1 MNAYI
6 SHLHF
11 HAHLMVR
18 KIKRP
23 SATSYGLS
31 QDSFTIKGFLMSFIT
46 HNRDEHCQSVA
57 TPSLLAACIAMAL
70 MPSMSFAATTAEETV
85 IVDGSAP
92 ATPADSNE
100 RDYSVKST
108 TAGTKMMMT
117 QRDIPQSVSII
128 SEQRMD
134 DQQLQTLGD
143 VMDSTLGIS
152 KSQADSDRVSYFSR
166 GFQIDNYMVDGIP
179 TWFESRWN
187 LGDALTDMA
196 LYERVEVVRGSNGLM
211 TGTGNPSASIN
222 MIRKHTTSREFKG
235 NVSAEYGS
243 WNKQRYVM
251 DLQSPL
257 TDDGNVRARIVAGYQ
272 DNDSWLDRYH
282 NEKNFFSGIIDADLG
297 ETTSLAVG
305 YEYQKIKVDS
315 PTWGGLPR
323 WNTDGSKN
331 SYDRARSTAPD
342 WAYNDKEI
350 NKVFVT
356 LKQRF
361 ADTWQATMNATH
373 SEIKFDSKTMYV
385 DAYVNKA
392 DGMLVGPY
400 SSYGPGYDYVGGT
413 GWNSGKRKVDAL
425 DLFADGG
432 YDLFGRQHNLM
443 FGGSYSKQNNRYF
456 SSWANVFPAEIGSFN
471 NFNGNFPQTDWAP
484 QLLAQDDTTHMKSLY
499 AATRISL
506 ADPLHLILGA
516 RYTNWRIDTL
526 SYSMEKNHTTPY
538 AGLVYDIN
546 DNWST
551 YASYTSIFQP
561 QNKRDSSGKYLT
573 PVTGNNYEV
582 GLKSDWMNSR
592 LTTTLAVFRIEQ
604 DNVAQSTGAPI
615 PGTNGDIA
623 YKTAKG
629 TVSKGVEFEVNG
641 AITDNWQMTFGATR
655 YVAEDNEGNAVNP
668 NLPRTS
674 VKLFTSYRLPVMP
687 ELTVGGGVNWQ
698 NRVYTDTATP
708 YGTFRAEQGSYALVD
723 LFTRYQVT
731 KNFSVQGN
739 LNNLF
744 DKTYDTNVEG
754 SIVYGEPRNVS
765 ITANYQF

>member
-1 MNAYI
+1 M
-6 SHLHF
+6 
-11 HAHLMVR
+11 
-18 KIKRP
+18 
-23 SATSYGLS
+23 
-31 QDSFTIKGFLMSFIT
+31 SFTT
-46 HNRDEHCQSVA
+46 HNGDDQRQPGLAPSV
-57 TPSLLAACIAMAL
+57 LAACITLAL
-70 MPSMSFAATTAEETV
+70 LPSTSLAAPAEETV
-85 IVDGSAP
+85 IVEGSAP
-92 ATPADSNE
+92 ATSSE
-100 RDYSVKST
+100 EQDYSIKST
-108 TAGTKMMMT
+108 TAGTKMQMT

-128 SEQRMD
+128 SQQRME

-143 VMDSTLGIS
+143 VMDNTLGIS
-152 KSQADSDRVSYFSR
+152 RSQADSDRSSYYSR

-179 TWFESRWN
+179 TYFESRWN
-187 LGDALTDMA
+187 LGDALSDTA
-196 LYERVEVVRGSNGLM
+196 LFERIEVVRGANGLM

-222 MIRKHTTSREFKG
+222 MIRKHATSREFTG

-243 WNKQRYVM
+243 WNKQRYVT

-257 TDDGNVRARIVAGYQ
+257 TADGNVRGRIVAGYQ
-272 DNDSWLDRYH
+272 NNDAWLDRY
-282 NEKNFFSGIIDADLG
+282 NSEKMFFSGIVDADLG
-297 ETTSLAVG
+297 DTTSLSAG
-305 YEYQKIKVDS
+305 YEYQRIDINS

-331 SYDRARSTAPD
+331 SYDRSRSTAPD
-342 WAYNDKEI
+342 WAYNDKDF

-356 LKQRF
+356 IKQRF

-373 SEIKFDSKTMYV
+373 SEVKFDSKMMYV

-392 DGMLVGPY
+392 DGTLIGPY
-400 SSYGPGYDYVGGT
+400 GSYGPGYDYVGGT
-413 GWNSGKRKVDAL
+413 GWNSGKRKVDAV

-443 FGGSYSKQNNRYF
+443 LGGSYSKQNNRYE
-456 SSWANVFPAEIGSFN
+456 SAWANVFPNEIGSFYT
-471 NFNGNFPQTDWAP
+471 FDDNFPETNWNP
-484 QLLAQDDTTHMKSLY
+484 QSLAQDDTTHMKSLY

-506 ADPLHLILGA
+506 ADPLHLIVGA

-526 SYSMEKNHTTPY
+526 AYSMEQNHTTPY
-538 AGLVYDIN
+538 VGLVYDID

-561 QNKRDSSGKYLT
+561 QNKRDSSGKYLS
-573 PVTGNNYEV
+573 PITGNNYEL

-604 DNVAQSTGAPI
+604 DNVGQSTGVPI
-615 PGTNGDIA
+615 AGNNGDTA
-623 YKTAKG
+623 YRAMDG

-668 NLPRTS
+668 NLPRTT
-674 VKLFTSYRLPVMP
+674 VKLFTRYRLPAMP

-698 NRVYTDTATP
+698 NRVYSDTVTP

-744 DKTYDTNVEG
+744 DKTYDTNVDG

-765 ITANYQF
+765 VTASYQF

>member
-18 KIKRP
+18 KIKRL
-23 SATSYGLS
+23 SATSYGLG
-31 QDSFTIKGFLMSFIT
+31 QDSFTIKGFLMSLTT
-46 HNRDEHCQSVA
+46 HNRDEHRQAVA

-70 MPSMSFAATTAEETV
+70 MPSMSFAATTPEETV

-92 ATPADSNE
+92 ATPADSDV

-108 TAGTKMMMT
+108 AAGTKMMMT

-128 SEQRMD
+128 SEQRMN

-222 MIRKHTTSREFKG
+222 MIRKHATSREFKG

-400 SSYGPGYDYVGGT
+400 SNYGPGYDYVGGT

-471 NFNGNFPQTDWAP
+471 NVNGNFPQTDWAP
-484 QLLAQDDTTHMKSLY
+484 QSLAQDDTTHMKSLY

-687 ELTVGGGVNWQ
+687 ALTVGGGVNWQ

-739 LNNLF
+739 VNNLF

>member
-1 MNAYI
+1 
-6 SHLHF
+6 
-11 HAHLMVR
+11 
-18 KIKRP
+18 
-23 SATSYGLS
+23 
-31 QDSFTIKGFLMSFIT
+31 
-46 HNRDEHCQSVA
+46 
-57 TPSLLAACIAMAL
+57 
-70 MPSMSFAATTAEETV
+70 
-85 IVDGSAP
+85 
-92 ATPADSNE
+92 
-100 RDYSVKST
+100 
-108 TAGTKMMMT
+108 
-117 QRDIPQSVSII
+117 
-128 SEQRMD
+128 
-134 DQQLQTLGD
+134 
-143 VMDSTLGIS
+143 
-152 KSQADSDRVSYFSR
+152 
-166 GFQIDNYMVDGIP
+166 
-179 TWFESRWN
+179 
-187 LGDALTDMA
+187 
-196 LYERVEVVRGSNGLM
+196 
-211 TGTGNPSASIN
+211 
-222 MIRKHTTSREFKG
+222 
-235 NVSAEYGS
+235 
-243 WNKQRYVM
+243 
-251 DLQSPL
+251 
-257 TDDGNVRARIVAGYQ
+257 
-272 DNDSWLDRYH
+272 
-282 NEKNFFSGIIDADLG
+282 
-297 ETTSLAVG
+297 
-305 YEYQKIKVDS
+305 
-315 PTWGGLPR
+315 
-323 WNTDGSKN
+323 
-331 SYDRARSTAPD
+331 
-342 WAYNDKEI
+342 
-350 NKVFVT
+350 
-356 LKQRF
+356 
-361 ADTWQATMNATH
+361 MNATH

-392 DGMLVGPY
+392 DGMLIGPY

-443 FGGSYSKQNNRYF
+443 FGGSYSKQNNRYL

-484 QLLAQDDTTHMKSLY
+484 QSLAQDDTTHMKSLY

-615 PGTNGDIA
+615 PGSNGDIA

-739 LNNLF
+739 VNNLF

>member
-1 MNAYI
+1 M
-6 SHLHF
+6 
-11 HAHLMVR
+11 
-18 KIKRP
+18 
-23 SATSYGLS
+23 
-31 QDSFTIKGFLMSFIT
+31 SFTT
-46 HNRDEHCQSVA
+46 HNGDDQRQPGLAPSV
-57 TPSLLAACIAMAL
+57 LAACITLAL
-70 MPSMSFAATTAEETV
+70 LPSTSLAAPAEETV
-85 IVDGSAP
+85 IVEGSAP
-92 ATPADSNE
+92 ATSSE
-100 RDYSVKST
+100 EQDYSVKST
-108 TAGTKMMMT
+108 TAGTKMQMT

-128 SEQRMD
+128 SQQRME

-143 VMDSTLGIS
+143 VMDNTLGIS
-152 KSQADSDRVSYFSR
+152 RSQADSDRSSYYSR

-179 TWFESRWN
+179 TYFESRWN
-187 LGDALTDMA
+187 LGDALSDTA
-196 LYERVEVVRGSNGLM
+196 LFERVEVVRGANGLM

-222 MIRKHTTSREFKG
+222 MIRKHASSREFTG

-243 WNKQRYVM
+243 WNKQRYVT

-257 TDDGNVRARIVAGYQ
+257 TADGNVRGRIVAGYQ
-272 DNDSWLDRYH
+272 NNDAWLDRY
-282 NEKNFFSGIIDADLG
+282 NSEKMFFSGIVDADLG
-297 ETTSLAVG
+297 GTTSLSAG
-305 YEYQKIKVDS
+305 YEYQRIDINS

-331 SYDRARSTAPD
+331 SYDRSRSNAPD
-342 WAYNDKEI
+342 WAYNDKDF

-356 LKQRF
+356 IKQRF

-373 SEIKFDSKTMYV
+373 SEVKFDSKMMYV

-392 DGMLVGPY
+392 DGTLIGPY

-413 GWNSGKRKVDAL
+413 GWNSGKRKVDAV

-443 FGGSYSKQNNRYF
+443 LGGSYSKQNNRYE
-456 SSWANVFPAEIGSFN
+456 SAWANVFPNEIGSFYT
-471 NFNGNFPQTDWAP
+471 FDGNFPETNWNP
-484 QLLAQDDTTHMKSLY
+484 QSLAQDDTTHMKSLY

-506 ADPLHLILGA
+506 ADPLHLIVGA

-526 SYSMEKNHTTPY
+526 SYSMEQNHTTPY
-538 AGLVYDIN
+538 AGLVYDID

-561 QNKRDSSGKYLT
+561 QNKRDSSGKYLS
-573 PVTGNNYEV
+573 PITGNNYEL

-604 DNVAQSTGAPI
+604 DNVGQSTGVPI
-615 PGTNGDIA
+615 SGSNGDTA
-623 YKTAKG
+623 YRAMDG

-668 NLPRTS
+668 NLPRTT
-674 VKLFTSYRLPVMP
+674 VKLFTRYRLPAMP

-698 NRVYTDTATP
+698 NRVYSDTVTP
-708 YGTFRAEQGSYALVD
+708 FGTFRAEQGSYALVD

-744 DKTYDTNVEG
+744 DKTYDTNVDG

-765 ITANYQF
+765 VTASYQF

>member
-1 MNAYI
+1 M
-6 SHLHF
+6 
-11 HAHLMVR
+11 
-18 KIKRP
+18 
-23 SATSYGLS
+23 
-31 QDSFTIKGFLMSFIT
+31 SFTT
-46 HNRDEHCQSVA
+46 HNGDDQRQPGLAPSV
-57 TPSLLAACIAMAL
+57 LAACITLAL
-70 MPSMSFAATTAEETV
+70 LPSTSLAAPAEETV
-85 IVDGSAP
+85 IVEGSAP
-92 ATPADSNE
+92 ATSSE
-100 RDYSVKST
+100 EQDYSVKST
-108 TAGTKMMMT
+108 TAGTKMQMT

-128 SEQRMD
+128 SQQRME

-143 VMDSTLGIS
+143 VMDNTLGIS
-152 KSQADSDRVSYFSR
+152 RSQADSDRSSYYSR

-179 TWFESRWN
+179 TYFESRWN
-187 LGDALTDMA
+187 LGDALSDTA
-196 LYERVEVVRGSNGLM
+196 LFERVEVVRGANGLM

-222 MIRKHTTSREFKG
+222 MIRKHATSREFTG

-243 WNKQRYVM
+243 WNKQRYVT

-257 TDDGNVRARIVAGYQ
+257 TADGNVRGRIVAGYQ
-272 DNDSWLDRYH
+272 NNDAWLDRY
-282 NEKNFFSGIIDADLG
+282 NSEKMFFSGIVDADLG
-297 ETTSLAVG
+297 DTTSLSAG
-305 YEYQKIKVDS
+305 YEYQRIDINS

-331 SYDRARSTAPD
+331 SYDRSRSTAPD
-342 WAYNDKEI
+342 WAYNDKDF

-356 LKQRF
+356 IKQRF

-373 SEIKFDSKTMYV
+373 SEVKFDSKMMYV

-392 DGMLVGPY
+392 DGTLIGPY
-400 SSYGPGYDYVGGT
+400 SSYGPSYEYVGGT
-413 GWNSGKRKVDAL
+413 GWNSGKRKVDAV

-443 FGGSYSKQNNRYF
+443 LGGSYSKQNNRYE
-456 SSWANVFPAEIGSFN
+456 SAWANVFPNEIDSFYT
-471 NFNGNFPQTDWAP
+471 FDGNFPETNWNP
-484 QLLAQDDTTHMKSLY
+484 QSLAQDDTTHMKSLY

-506 ADPLHLILGA
+506 ADPLHLIVGA

-526 SYSMEKNHTTPY
+526 AYSMEQNHTTPY
-538 AGLVYDIN
+538 AGLVYDID

-561 QNKRDSSGKYLT
+561 QNKRDSSGKYLS
-573 PVTGNNYEV
+573 PITGNNYEL

-604 DNVAQSTGAPI
+604 DNVGQSTGVPI
-615 PGTNGDIA
+615 AGSNGDTA
-623 YKTAKG
+623 YRAMDG

-668 NLPRTS
+668 NLPRTT
-674 VKLFTSYRLPVMP
+674 VKLFTRYRLPAMP

-698 NRVYTDTATP
+698 NRVYSDTVTP
-708 YGTFRAEQGSYALVD
+708 FGTFRAEQGSYALVD

-731 KNFSVQGN
+731 KNVSVQGN

-744 DKTYDTNVEG
+744 DKTYDTNVDG

-765 ITANYQF
+765 VTASYQF

>member
-1 MNAYI
+1 M
-6 SHLHF
+6 
-11 HAHLMVR
+11 
-18 KIKRP
+18 
-23 SATSYGLS
+23 
-31 QDSFTIKGFLMSFIT
+31 SFTT
-46 HNRDEHCQSVA
+46 HYRDEQHRSAIVS
-57 TPSLLAACIAMAL
+57 SLLAVCITAAL
-70 MPSMSFAATTAEETV
+70 LPCTSLAASAEETV
-85 IVDGSAP
+85 IVDGSASAIP
-92 ATPADSNE
+92 SDE
-100 RDYSVKST
+100 QDYSVKST
-108 TAGTKMMMT
+108 SAGTKMQMT
-117 QRDIPQSVSII
+117 QRDIPQSVSIV
-128 SEQRMD
+128 SQQRME

-143 VMDSTLGIS
+143 VMDNTLGIS
-152 KSQADSDRVSYFSR
+152 KSQADSDRSSYYSR

-179 TWFESRWN
+179 TYFESRWN
-187 LGDALTDMA
+187 LGDALSDTA
-196 LYERVEVVRGSNGLM
+196 LFERVEVVRGANGLM

-222 MIRKHTTSREFKG
+222 MIRKHATSREFTG

-243 WNKQRYVM
+243 WNKQRYVT

-257 TDDGNVRARIVAGYQ
+257 TADGNVRARIVAGYQ
-272 DNDSWLDRYH
+272 NNDSWLDRYN
-282 NEKNFFSGIIDADLG
+282 NEKMFFSGIVDADLG
-297 ETTSLAVG
+297 DTTSLSAG
-305 YEYQKIKVDS
+305 YEYQRIDINS

-331 SYDRARSTAPD
+331 SYDRSRSTAPD
-342 WAYNDKEI
+342 WTYNDKDI

-361 ADTWQATMNATH
+361 ADTWQTTLNATH
-373 SEIKFDSKTMYV
+373 SEVKFDSKMMYV

-392 DGMLVGPY
+392 DGTLIGPY
-400 SSYGPGYDYVGGT
+400 GNYGPGYDYVGGT
-413 GWNSGKRKVDAL
+413 GWNSGKRKVDAV

-443 FGGSYSKQNNRYF
+443 LGGSYSKQNNRYE
-456 SSWANVFPAEIGSFN
+456 SSWANVFPNEIGSFYTYD
-471 NFNGNFPQTDWAP
+471 GNFPETNWNP
-484 QLLAQDDTTHMKSLY
+484 QSLAQDDTTHMKSLY

-506 ADPLHLILGA
+506 ADPLHLIVGA

-526 SYSMEKNHTTPY
+526 TYSMEQNHTTPY
-538 AGLVYDIN
+538 AGLVYDID

-561 QNKRDSSGKYLT
+561 QNKRDSSGKYLA
-573 PVTGNNYEV
+573 PITGNNYEV

-604 DNVAQSTGAPI
+604 DNVAQSTSVPI
-615 PGTNGDIA
+615 AGSNGDTA
-623 YKTAKG
+623 YKAMDG

-655 YVAEDNEGNAVNP
+655 YVADDNEGNAVNP
-668 NLPRTS
+668 NLPRTT
-674 VKLFTSYRLPVMP
+674 VKLFTRYNLPALP
-687 ELTVGGGVNWQ
+687 ALTVGGGVNWQ
-698 NRVYTDTATP
+698 NRVYSDTVTP

-731 KNFSVQGN
+731 KNFAIQGN
-739 LNNLF
+739 INNLF

-765 ITANYQF
+765 LTASYQF

>member
-11 HAHLMVR
+11 HTHLMVR

-85 IVDGSAP
+85 IIDGSAP

-143 VMDSTLGIS
+143 VMDSTQGIS

-222 MIRKHTTSREFKG
+222 MIRKHATSREFKG

-400 SSYGPGYDYVGGT
+400 SNYGPGYDYVGGT

-484 QLLAQDDTTHMKSLY
+484 QSLAQDDTTHMKSLY

-516 RYTNWRIDTL
+516 RYTNWHIDTL

-739 LNNLF
+739 VNNLF

>member
-1 MNAYI
+1 M
-6 SHLHF
+6 
-11 HAHLMVR
+11 
-18 KIKRP
+18 
-23 SATSYGLS
+23 
-31 QDSFTIKGFLMSFIT
+31 SFTT
-46 HNRDEHCQSVA
+46 HNGDDQRQPGLAPSV
-57 TPSLLAACIAMAL
+57 LAACITLAL
-70 MPSMSFAATTAEETV
+70 LPSTSLAAPAEETV
-85 IVDGSAP
+85 IVEGSAP
-92 ATPADSNE
+92 ATSSE
-100 RDYSVKST
+100 EQDYSVKST
-108 TAGTKMMMT
+108 TAGTKMQMT

-128 SEQRMD
+128 SQQRME

-143 VMDSTLGIS
+143 VMDNTLGIS
-152 KSQADSDRVSYFSR
+152 RSQADSDRSSYYSR

-179 TWFESRWN
+179 TYFESRWN
-187 LGDALTDMA
+187 LGDALSDTA
-196 LYERVEVVRGSNGLM
+196 LFERVEVVRGANGLM

-222 MIRKHTTSREFKG
+222 MIRKHATSREFTG

-243 WNKQRYVM
+243 WNKQRYVT

-257 TDDGNVRARIVAGYQ
+257 TADGNVRGRIVAGYQ
-272 DNDSWLDRYH
+272 NNDAWLDRY
-282 NEKNFFSGIIDADLG
+282 NSEKMFFSGIVDADLG
-297 ETTSLAVG
+297 DTTSLSVG
-305 YEYQKIKVDS
+305 YEYQRIDINS

-331 SYDRARSTAPD
+331 SYDRSRSTAPD
-342 WAYNDKEI
+342 WAYNDKDF

-356 LKQRF
+356 IKQRF

-373 SEIKFDSKTMYV
+373 SEVKFDSKMMYV

-392 DGMLVGPY
+392 DGTLIGPY
-400 SSYGPGYDYVGGT
+400 GSYGPGYDYVGGT
-413 GWNSGKRKVDAL
+413 GWNSGKRKVDAV

-443 FGGSYSKQNNRYF
+443 LGGSYSKQNNRYE
-456 SSWANVFPAEIGSFN
+456 SAWANVFPNEIGSFYT
-471 NFNGNFPQTDWAP
+471 FDGNFPETNWNP
-484 QLLAQDDTTHMKSLY
+484 QSLAQDDTTHMKSLY

-506 ADPLHLILGA
+506 ADPLHLIVGA

-526 SYSMEKNHTTPY
+526 SNSMEQNHTTPY
-538 AGLVYDIN
+538 AGLVYDID

-561 QNKRDSSGKYLT
+561 QNKRDSSGKYLS
-573 PVTGNNYEV
+573 PITGNNYEL

-604 DNVAQSTGAPI
+604 DNVGQSTGVPI
-615 PGTNGDIA
+615 SGSNGDTA
-623 YKTAKG
+623 YRAMDG

-668 NLPRTS
+668 NLPRTT
-674 VKLFTSYRLPVMP
+674 VKLFTRYRLPAMP

-698 NRVYTDTATP
+698 NRVYSDTVTP
-708 YGTFRAEQGSYALVD
+708 FGTFRAEQGSYALVD

-744 DKTYDTNVEG
+744 DKTYDTNVDG

-765 ITANYQF
+765 VTASYQF

>member
-18 KIKRP
+18 KIKRLC
-23 SATSYGLS
+23 ATSYGLG
-31 QDSFTIKGFLMSFIT
+31 QDSFTIKGFLMSLTT
-46 HNRDEHCQSVA
+46 HNRDEHRQAVA

-70 MPSMSFAATTAEETV
+70 MPSMSFAATTPEETV

-92 ATPADSNE
+92 ATPVDSDV

-108 TAGTKMMMT
+108 AAGTKMMMT

-128 SEQRMD
+128 SEQRMN

-222 MIRKHTTSREFKG
+222 MIRKHATSREFKG

-471 NFNGNFPQTDWAP
+471 NVNGNFPQTDWAP
-484 QLLAQDDTTHMKSLY
+484 QSLAQDDTTHMKSLY

-592 LTTTLAVFRIEQ
+592 LTTTFAVFRIEQ

-615 PGTNGDIA
+615 PGTSGDIA

-687 ELTVGGGVNWQ
+687 ALTVGGGVNWQ

-739 LNNLF
+739 VNNLF

>member
-1 MNAYI
+1 M
-6 SHLHF
+6 
-11 HAHLMVR
+11 
-18 KIKRP
+18 
-23 SATSYGLS
+23 
-31 QDSFTIKGFLMSFIT
+31 SFTT
-46 HNRDEHCQSVA
+46 HNGDDQRQPGLAPSV
-57 TPSLLAACIAMAL
+57 LAACITLAL
-70 MPSMSFAATTAEETV
+70 LPSTSLAAPAEETV
-85 IVDGSAP
+85 IVEGSAP
-92 ATPADSNE
+92 ATSSE
-100 RDYSVKST
+100 EQDYSVKST
-108 TAGTKMMMT
+108 TAGTKMQMT

-128 SEQRMD
+128 SQQRME

-143 VMDSTLGIS
+143 VMDNTLGIS
-152 KSQADSDRVSYFSR
+152 RSQADSDRSSYYSR

-179 TWFESRWN
+179 TYFESRWN
-187 LGDALTDMA
+187 LGDALSDTA
-196 LYERVEVVRGSNGLM
+196 LFERVEVVRGANGLM

-222 MIRKHTTSREFKG
+222 MIRKHATSREFTG

-243 WNKQRYVM
+243 WNKQRYVT

-257 TDDGNVRARIVAGYQ
+257 TADGNVRGRIVAGYQ
-272 DNDSWLDRYH
+272 NNDAWLDRY
-282 NEKNFFSGIIDADLG
+282 NSEKMFFSGIVDADLG
-297 ETTSLAVG
+297 DTTSLSAG
-305 YEYQKIKVDS
+305 YEYQRIDINS

-331 SYDRARSTAPD
+331 SYDRSRSTAPD
-342 WAYNDKEI
+342 WAYNDKDF

-356 LKQRF
+356 IKQRF

-373 SEIKFDSKTMYV
+373 SEVKFDSKMMYV

-392 DGMLVGPY
+392 DGTLIGPY
-400 SSYGPGYDYVGGT
+400 GSYGPGYDYVGGT
-413 GWNSGKRKVDAL
+413 GWNSGKRKVDAV

-443 FGGSYSKQNNRYF
+443 LGGSYSKQNNRYE
-456 SSWANVFPAEIGSFN
+456 SAWANVFPNEIGSFYT
-471 NFNGNFPQTDWAP
+471 FDGNFPETNWNP
-484 QLLAQDDTTHMKSLY
+484 QSLAQDDTTHMKSLY

-506 ADPLHLILGA
+506 ADPLHLIVGA

-526 SYSMEKNHTTPY
+526 AYSMEQNHTTPY
-538 AGLVYDIN
+538 AGLVYDID

-561 QNKRDSSGKYLT
+561 QNKRDSSGKYLS
-573 PVTGNNYEV
+573 PITGNNYEL

-604 DNVAQSTGAPI
+604 DNVGQSTGVPI
-615 PGTNGDIA
+615 AGSNGDTA
-623 YKTAKG
+623 YRAMDG

-668 NLPRTS
+668 NLPRTTA
-674 VKLFTSYRLPVMP
+674 KLFTRYRLPAMP

-698 NRVYTDTATP
+698 NRVYSDTVTP
-708 YGTFRAEQGSYALVD
+708 FGTFRAEQGSYALVD

-731 KNFSVQGN
+731 KNVSVQGN

-744 DKTYDTNVEG
+744 DKTYDTNVDG

-765 ITANYQF
+765 VTASYQF

>member
-1 MNAYI
+1 M
-6 SHLHF
+6 
-11 HAHLMVR
+11 
-18 KIKRP
+18 
-23 SATSYGLS
+23 
-31 QDSFTIKGFLMSFIT
+31 SFTT
-46 HNRDEHCQSVA
+46 HNGDDQRQPGLAPSV
-57 TPSLLAACIAMAL
+57 LAACITLAL
-70 MPSMSFAATTAEETV
+70 LPSTSLAAPAEETV
-85 IVDGSAP
+85 IVEGSAP
-92 ATPADSNE
+92 ATSSE
-100 RDYSVKST
+100 EQDYSVKST
-108 TAGTKMMMT
+108 TAGTKMQMT

-128 SEQRMD
+128 SQQRME

-143 VMDSTLGIS
+143 VMDNTLGIS
-152 KSQADSDRVSYFSR
+152 RSQADSDRSSYYSR

-179 TWFESRWN
+179 TYFESRWN
-187 LGDALTDMA
+187 LGDALSDTA
-196 LYERVEVVRGSNGLM
+196 LFERVEVVRGANGLM

-222 MIRKHTTSREFKG
+222 MIRKHASSREFTG

-243 WNKQRYVM
+243 WNKQRYVT

-257 TDDGNVRARIVAGYQ
+257 TADGNVRGRIVAGYQ
-272 DNDSWLDRYH
+272 NNDAWLDRY
-282 NEKNFFSGIIDADLG
+282 NSEKMFFSGIVDADLG
-297 ETTSLAVG
+297 GTTSLSVG
-305 YEYQKIKVDS
+305 YEYQRIDINS

-331 SYDRARSTAPD
+331 SYDRSRSTAPD
-342 WAYNDKEI
+342 WAYNDKDF

-356 LKQRF
+356 IKQRF

-373 SEIKFDSKTMYV
+373 SEVKFDSKMMYV

-392 DGMLVGPY
+392 DGTLIGPY

-413 GWNSGKRKVDAL
+413 GWNSGKRKVDAV

-443 FGGSYSKQNNRYF
+443 LGGSYSKQNNRYE
-456 SSWANVFPAEIGSFN
+456 SAWANVFPNEIGSFYT
-471 NFNGNFPQTDWAP
+471 FDGNFPETNWNP
-484 QLLAQDDTTHMKSLY
+484 QSLAQDDTTHMKSLY

-506 ADPLHLILGA
+506 ADPLHLIVGA

-526 SYSMEKNHTTPY
+526 SYSMEQNHTTPY
-538 AGLVYDIN
+538 AGLVYDID

-561 QNKRDSSGKYLT
+561 QNKRDSSGKYLS
-573 PVTGNNYEV
+573 PITGNNYEL

-604 DNVAQSTGAPI
+604 DNVGQSTGVPI
-615 PGTNGDIA
+615 SGSNGDTA
-623 YKTAKG
+623 YRAMDG

-668 NLPRTS
+668 NLPRTT
-674 VKLFTSYRLPVMP
+674 VKLFTRYRLPAMP

-698 NRVYTDTATP
+698 NRVYSDTVTP
-708 YGTFRAEQGSYALVD
+708 FGTFRAEQGSYALVD

-744 DKTYDTNVEG
+744 DKTYDTNVDG

-765 ITANYQF
+765 VTASYQF

>member
-484 QLLAQDDTTHMKSLY
+484 QSLAQDDTTHMKSLY

>member
-70 MPSMSFAATTAEETV
+70 MPSMSLAATTAEETV

-222 MIRKHTTSREFKG
+222 MIRKHATSREFKG

-443 FGGSYSKQNNRYF
+443 FGGSYSKQNNSYL

-471 NFNGNFPQTDWAP
+471 NFNGSFPQTDWAP
-484 QLLAQDDTTHMKSLY
+484 QSLAQDDTTHMKSLY

-526 SYSMEKNHTTPY
+526 SYSMEKNHTRHMPVWFT
-538 AGLVYDIN
+538 
-546 DNWST
+546 
-551 YASYTSIFQP
+551 TSMITGQ
-561 QNKRDSSGKYLT
+561 LT
-573 PVTGNNYEV
+573 P
-582 GLKSDWMNSR
+582 
-592 LTTTLAVFRIEQ
+592 
-604 DNVAQSTGAPI
+604 
-615 PGTNGDIA
+615 
-623 YKTAKG
+623 
-629 TVSKGVEFEVNG
+629 
-641 AITDNWQMTFGATR
+641 
-655 YVAEDNEGNAVNP
+655 
-668 NLPRTS
+668 
-674 VKLFTSYRLPVMP
+674 
-687 ELTVGGGVNWQ
+687 
-698 NRVYTDTATP
+698 ATP
-708 YGTFRAEQGSYALVD
+708 PSSSR
-723 LFTRYQVT
+723 R
-731 KNFSVQGN
+731 
-739 LNNLF
+739 
-744 DKTYDTNVEG
+744 TNVTAAG
-754 SIVYGEPRNVS
+754 STSHRSPA
-765 ITANYQF
+765 TTMKWA